1 VAGEQKVGSPDPV
14 ENNILYMLSVFEA
27 VVVVVKKIVELGVG
41 VGVVVLHMYIVEPLE
56 PLGPL
61 HSYHRMM

>member
-1 VAGEQKVGSPDPV
+1 
-14 ENNILYMLSVFEA
+14 MLSVFEA
-27 VVVVVKKIVELGVG
+27 VVVVVKRVAEFEVAVG
-41 VGVVVLHMYIVEPLE
+41 AVVLHMYIVEPLE